1 MDQKHS
7 YHSGKWITL
16 IGFCTA
22 MEIILARFLSLH
34 TWNLKI
40 GLSFLPVAAAALIG
54 GPLAGGLTGALG
66 DLIGAIL
73 FPVGLL
79 SRLYTLLLSRW
90 LYLWPDFSSQPK
102 PKSHPACRLPY
113 PNRRQ
118 PRPQHLLAERT
129 LPHTHDEPA
138 VSPPLPV
145 RGRRCHK
152 NGYPFHC
159 PAASQE
165 ASLPALI
172 DKRAPEEV
180 FLLVPAFS

>member
-66 DLIGAIL
+66 DPPFDDIGGTTGYLAARLISD
-73 FPVGLL
+73 LL
-79 SRLYTLLLSRW
+79 GFAMKR
-90 LYLWPDFSSQPK
+90 K
-102 PKSHPACRLPY
+102 
-113 PNRRQ
+113 
-118 PRPQHLLAERT
+118 
-129 LPHTHDEPA
+129 
-138 VSPPLPV
+138 
-145 RGRRCHK
+145 
-152 NGYPFHC
+152 
-159 PAASQE
+159 E
-165 ASLPALI
+165 AL
-172 DKRAPEEV
+172 R
-180 FLLVPAFS
+180 

>member
-22 MEIILARFLSLH
+22 TEIILARFLSLH

-73 FPVGLL
+73 FPVGPYFPGFTLSSFLDGYIYGLIFRRSLSRKAILLAVFLTQIGVSLVLNTYWLSVLFHTPMMNLLYPRLFQCAVGVVTKTVLL
-79 SRLYTLLLSRW
+79 SIVL
-90 LYLWPDFSSQPK
+90 
-102 PKSHPACRLPY
+102 
-113 PNRRQ
+113 
-118 PRPQHLLAERT
+118 
-129 LPHTHDEPA
+129 
-138 VSPPLPV
+138 PPLKK
-145 RGRRCHK
+145 RL
-152 NGYPFHC
+152 
-159 PAASQE
+159 
-165 ASLPALI
+165 SLL
-172 DKRAPEEV
+172 
-180 FLLVPAFS
+180 

>member
-73 FPVGLL
+73 SRSPTFPAL
-79 SRLYTLLLSRW
+79 
-90 LYLWPDFSSQPK
+90 
-102 PKSHPACRLPY
+102 H
-113 PNRRQ
+113 
-118 PRPQHLLAERT
+118 
-129 LPHTHDEPA
+129 
-138 VSPPLPV
+138 SPP
-145 RGRRCHK
+145 
-152 NGYPFHC
+152 
-159 PAASQE
+159 
-165 ASLPALI
+165 
-172 DKRAPEEV
+172 
-180 FLLVPAFS
+180 FSMAIFMA

>member
-73 FPVGLL
+73 FPVGPYFPGFTLSSFLDGYIYGLIFRRSLSRKAILLAVFLTQIGVSLVLSTYWLSVLFHTPMMNLLYPRLFQCAVGVVTKTVLL
-79 SRLYTLLLSRW
+79 SIVL
-90 LYLWPDFSSQPK
+90 
-102 PKSHPACRLPY
+102 
-113 PNRRQ
+113 
-118 PRPQHLLAERT
+118 
-129 LPHTHDEPA
+129 
-138 VSPPLPV
+138 PPLKK
-145 RGRRCHK
+145 RL
-152 NGYPFHC
+152 
-159 PAASQE
+159 
-165 ASLPALI
+165 SLL
-172 DKRAPEEV
+172 
-180 FLLVPAFS
+180 